1 MKLLFDENLSP
12 RLVLQLADVF
22 PGCAHVHTLGLG
34 SASDETVWRYAR
46 EHGFTLV
53 SKDADFYEL
62 SLLRDPPPKI
72 VWIRRG
78 NCSTA
83 QIAALLRTHAERI
96 AALTDD
102 PETTCL
108 ALI

>member
-12 RLVLQLADVF
+12 RLVDALADLF
-22 PGCAHVHTLGLG
+22 PGSAHVHRVALG
-34 SASDETVWRYAR
+34 SATDEAVWHHAR
-46 EHGFTLV
+46 EQGFTLV

-62 SLLRDPPPKI
+62 SLLRGQPPKV

-83 QIAALLRTHAERI
+83 QIEMLLRIQAGRIVALLA
-96 AALTDD
+96 D

-108 ALI
+108 ALL

>member
-22 PGCAHVHTLGLG
+22 PGSAHVHALGLG
-34 SASDETVWRYAR
+34 SASDEAVWRYAR

-62 SLLRDPPPKI
+62 SLLRGPPPKI

-83 QIAALLRTHAERI
+83 QIATLLRAHAEHI
-96 AALTDD
+96 AGLTDD